1 MTKSKNKSDKQVILQ
16 AILPFCLFQLTQ
28 GGMKGKVNEI
38 EALSQ
43 ALIIELIGNK
53 DKAKMLRR
61 LDRKAH
67 EIYLVMR
74 NAKDDTVSGHK
85 AVLTFYSVAQKMIDN
100 DFKFDSRVVDLID
113 LFLKLEGQQD
123 VDYLGNPISDEDWLA
138 LKASADKAAEKIYKI
153 IKNI

>member
-1 MTKSKNKSDKQVILQ
+1 MLTDKQVTLQ

-28 GGMKGKVNEI
+28 GGIKGKVNEI

-43 ALIIELIGNK
+43 ALVIELIGDK

-74 NAKDDTVSGHK
+74 NAKDDTVHGHK
-85 AVLTFYSVAQKMIDN
+85 AVLAFYSVAQKMIDD

-113 LFLKLEGQQD
+113 LFMKLEGQQD
-123 VDYLGNPISDEDWLA
+123 VDHLGNPISDDDWA
-138 LKASADKAAEKIYKI
+138 TLKKSADKAALRIYQI
-153 IKNI
+153 IKET